1 MDNILGFAFKEN
13 ISAKTFIE
21 KITNAQ
27 PKLILGLG
35 MYSRRDK
42 DKLRIETQCKID
54 DKSYAINYFL
64 NPISRSKLAKGI
76 GNSYC
81 NYISAK
87 IMEKINNGQLNSEYT
102 FIHIPKSFSISEAVK
117 EIGEMISVY

>member
-1 MDNILGFAFKEN
+1 DLDGFVEKL
-13 ISAKTFIE
+13 KTL
-21 KITNAQ
+21 Q

-35 MYSRRDK
+35 MYSRKDK

-54 DKSYAINYFL
+54 DKSYAINHFL
-64 NPISRSKLAKGI
+64 NPLSKSKLAKGI

-87 IMEKINNGQLNSEYT
+87 IMEKIKSKELDAQYT
-102 FIHIPKSFSISEAVK
+102 FIHIPKSFSVSEAVK
-117 EIGEMISVY
+117 EIEAMISSSCS